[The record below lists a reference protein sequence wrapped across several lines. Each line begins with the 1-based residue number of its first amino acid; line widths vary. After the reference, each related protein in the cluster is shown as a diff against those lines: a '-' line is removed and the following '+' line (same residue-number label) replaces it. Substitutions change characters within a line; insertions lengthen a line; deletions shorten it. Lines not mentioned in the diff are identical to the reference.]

1 MKKATYLYILT
12 GFFGLVCLSF
22 RATNNIQ
29 DPWKAPASADT
40 LKSPFAASPQVLR
53 EGEKLYNI
61 FCVSCHGPNGLG
73 DGSPGKFKIEPAN
86 FHSKEVAAQ
95 TEGALFWK
103 LTTGRGR
110 SMPAFAA
117 ALSDEKR
124 WQLIAYIRQFA
135 KRGAVTVAKAR
146 PALPL
151 SNYRIDAK
159 ASSQY
164 FALPARITNVTNSET
179 QVFMVDTVIK
189 GLVRPWSMVF
199 LPDNSIL
206 IAERAGRLAL
216 VRNGK
221 ILPNS
226 IGGNVPK
233 GLRDLKLHPNF
244 GQNKLIYI
252 SYYEDA
258 TASVPGYSILMR
270 ARLEGDKLVDEK
282 VLYKAGPFKGD
293 GEWYGSKIAFDNK
306 GHVFF
311 TVGIKGSRTT
321 AQDLSVPD
329 GKTMRFNEDGTI
341 PSDNPFV
348 KTEGALPEIFTYGH
362 RVHEGLVRDPKT
374 GRIFS
379 TEFGELG
386 GDELNVIKAGANYG
400 WPLVSHSLE
409 YNGSIISESPF
420 REGVV
425 APVHHYAI
433 APGDLE
439 FVYGNR
445 YPVWNGDIFIG
456 GLAAKILYRVVIK
469 NDSFSHAERL
479 LENIGRVRD
488 VKLAPDQLLYV
499 LTEDNGLLVRLVPVN
514 KIQMQTKK
522 NE

>member
-1 MKKATYLYILT
+1 MKKATYLYILG
-12 GFFGLVCLSF
+12 GFFGLITLSF
-22 RATNNIQ
+22 KTTKNFQ
-29 DPWKAPASADT
+29 EPWKAPASADT
-40 LKSPFAASPQVLR
+40 LKSPFVATPQVLR

-135 KRGAVTVAKAR
+135 KKGSTAIVKAR
-146 PALPL
+146 PVLPL
-151 SNYRIDAK
+151 KNYRIDAK
-159 ASSQY
+159 LTSQY
-164 FALPARITNVTNSET
+164 FALPAKLTNVTNSES
-179 QVFMVDTVIK
+179 QLFMVDTVVK

-199 LPDNSIL
+199 LPDNRVL
-206 IAERAGRLAL
+206 IAERGGRLAM

-221 ILPNS
+221 VQPNS
-226 IGGNVPK
+226 VGGNVPK

-244 GQNKLIYI
+244 RQNKLIYI
-252 SYYEDA
+252 SYYTDA
-258 TASVPGYSILMR
+258 SPTEPGYSVLMR
-270 ARLEGDKLVDEK
+270 ARLEGDKLVEEK
-282 VLYKAGPFKGD
+282 VLYKAGPFKGN

-311 TVGIKGSRTT
+311 TVGIKGGRTT

-329 GKTMRFNEDGTI
+329 GKTMRFNEDGSI

-348 KTEGALPEIFTYGH
+348 KTKGALPEIYSYGH
-362 RVHEGLVRDPKT
+362 RVHEGLVRDPKS

-386 GDELNVIKAGANYG
+386 GDELNVIKSGANYG

-420 REGVV
+420 REGIE

-433 APGDLE
+433 APGDLD

-445 YPVWNGDIFIG
+445 YPGWNGNIFIG
-456 GLAAKILYRVVIK
+456 GLAAKMLYRTVLK
-469 NDSFSHAERL
+469 DDTFSHEERL

-488 VKLAPDQLLYV
+488 VKQAPDGLLYV
-499 LTEDNGLLVRLVPVN
+499 LTEDNGLLVRLVPLN
-514 KIQMQTKK
+514 KFSSQTK
-522 NE
+522 

>member
-1 MKKATYLYILT
+1 MKKAASLYILVC
-12 GFFGLVCLSF
+12 FSGLFALSF
-22 RATNNIQ
+22 KTINKIQ
-29 DPWKAPASADT
+29 ESWKAPASADT
-40 LKSPFAASPQVLR
+40 LKSPFPANPQVLR

-86 FHSKEVAAQ
+86 FHRKEVAAQ

-103 LTTGRGR
+103 LSTGRGR
-110 SMPAFAA
+110 SMPAFGA

-124 WQLIAYIRQFA
+124 WQLIAYIRQFPKKGTA
-135 KRGAVTVAKAR
+135 AVVKAR
-146 PALPL
+146 PVLPL
-151 SNYRIDAK
+151 KNYRIDAK
-159 ASSQY
+159 VNSQY
-164 FALPARITNVTNSET
+164 FAVPLRPTNVTSSEA
-179 QVFMVDTVIK
+179 QLFMVDTVVK
-189 GLVRPWSMVF
+189 GLIRPWSMVF
-199 LPDNSIL
+199 LPDNSVL
-206 IAERAGRLAL
+206 IAERAGRLAM
-216 VRNGK
+216 VRTGK
-221 ILPNS
+221 VQPNS
-226 IGGNVPK
+226 IGGSVPK

-244 GQNKLIYI
+244 RQNKLIYI

-258 TASVPGYSILMR
+258 TASAPGYSVLMR
-270 ARLEGDKLVDEK
+270 ARLEGNKLVDDK
-282 VLYKAGPFKGD
+282 ILYKAGPFKGD
-293 GEWYGSKIAFDNK
+293 GEWYGSKIALDNQ

-311 TVGIKGSRTT
+311 TVGIKGSRKT

-329 GKTMRFNEDGTI
+329 GKTMRFNDDGTI

-348 KTEGALPEIFTYGH
+348 KTKGALPEIYSYGH

-386 GDELNVIKAGANYG
+386 GDELNIIKAGANYG

-409 YNGSIISESPF
+409 YNGAIISESPF
-420 REGVV
+420 REGVE

-439 FVYGNR
+439 FVYGSR
-445 YPVWNGDIFIG
+445 YPGWNGNIFIG
-456 GLAAKILYRVVIK
+456 GLAAKMLYRTVLK
-469 NDSFSHAERL
+469 NDAFSHEERL

-499 LTEDNGLLVRLVPVN
+499 LTEDTGLLVRLIPVV
-514 KIQMQTKK
+514 KF
-522 NE
+522 